1 MFVVVFPENNEAAYQ
16 EGSQYYEVLIPFIKA
31 HIHTHTHTHTKTTHT
46 QIAVAA
52 N

>member
-1 MFVVVFPENNEAAYQ
+1 MFVVVFPENNKAAYQ

-31 HIHTHTHTHTKTTHT
+31 HIHTHTQKKPHT

>member
-1 MFVVVFPENNEAAYQ
+1 MFVVVFPENNKAAYQ

-31 HIHTHTHTHTKTTHT
+31 HIHTHTQKNHTHT

>member
-1 MFVVVFPENNEAAYQ
+1 MFVVVFPENNKAAYQ
-16 EGSQYYEVLIPFIKA
+16 EGSRYYEVLIPFIKA
-31 HIHTHTHTHTKTTHT
+31 HIHTHTHTKKPHT